1 MSNQIFVGN
10 LSWDATENDLND
22 LFAQYGEVV
31 TVNIMTD
38 RETSKP
44 RGFGFVTMAA
54 PDAARSAIEA
64 LNGRE
69 LHGRKLTVNEAK
81 PKESGGGGGGGGGYG
96 RGGGGG
102 GYGRDRTDHG
112 RQGGRGG
119 GGSFSSR

>member
-22 LFAQYGEVV
+22 LFAPYGEVV
-31 TVNIMTD
+31 TANILTD
-38 RETSKP
+38 RETGKP
-44 RGFGFVTMAA
+44 RGFAFVTMAS

-69 LHGRKLTVNEAK
+69 LHVRKLTVNEAR
-81 PKESGGGGGGGGGYG
+81 PKESGGGTGGG
-96 RGGGGG
+96 
-102 GYGRDRTDHG
+102 GRDRTNHS

-119 GGSFSSR
+119 GDGFRSR